1 MEASRG
7 FFPPNESWE
16 PCRRV
21 NKITGNSRVRAII
34 YLSFQKAFDKVPH
47 RRLLR
52 KLGNHRMRGKAKA
65 WIRSKIRW
73 GRKRR
78 RKRPILSRLRG

>member
-1 MEASRG
+1 MEASRRI
-7 FFPPNESWE
+7 FPPNKSLE

-21 NKITGNSRVRAII
+21 NKITGNSGVRAII

-52 KLGNHRMRGKAKA
+52 KLGNHRTRGKAKA
-65 WIRSKIRW
+65 RIRSKIRW
-73 GRKRR
+73 GRKGRC
-78 RKRPILSRLRG
+78 KRPILSRLKG